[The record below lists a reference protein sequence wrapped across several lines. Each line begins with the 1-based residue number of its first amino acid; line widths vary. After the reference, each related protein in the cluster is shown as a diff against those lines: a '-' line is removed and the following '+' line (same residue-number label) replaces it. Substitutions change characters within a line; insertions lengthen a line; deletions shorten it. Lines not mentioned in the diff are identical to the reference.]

1 MRRFLGMNVW
11 TPSQVPD
18 SWNKLSFAPPSK
30 TCLVIRSDQG
40 LWFFEWDDIPQVKIH
55 QTKSGVLVVVGSA
68 NLRPALQ
75 GELFDFTDQVA
86 LLLEQGHHLQSIL
99 ANADGEFV
107 LLYWDS
113 STGEMFLATD
123 AIGRQVLY
131 YMTRP
136 GGVIWASHPQCL
148 ANLTNTT
155 PQIDKTALNLY
166 FSLKGVPA
174 PWSLIAGVHKV
185 RPGCILRLSR
195 TGLQEYEYWQLSKKV
210 HKPYIGDVESAQSEL
225 IESLREI
232 VRCYLKGV
240 SYPVGIFLSGGL
252 DSTSIAAIALKE
264 GVPLQAFSVGYSPSW
279 RGDESRYAVLA
290 AHELGIPIE
299 VVRFSSRHLVELIQ
313 EVVGELPE
321 PIADPAFLP
330 QLFLARYAAGA
341 VTVMLDGTGADAL
354 FGGSNKYLVEHYGQ
368 IYARIPYL
376 LRRVIA
382 VVSSILPSSRHWLVT
397 DWLRKWQLFVKRAEL
412 PQEER
417 SLLWSQFLPRS
428 QITQLLSPEWLDN
441 AYPGEKYLQE
451 YYQRIEIDKVSATSL
466 ITLKCIQPW
475 VELRKLSAIEQDAGI
490 SIRTPFLS
498 TALVEFGLRL
508 PGSYKVQNAQGK
520 VILRKACKDLVP
532 LVVLQRRKTNF
543 VPPVSRWI
551 GRELRE
557 VFWETM
563 LQETG
568 LFNLKTIRRM
578 MQEHIWGWRDWSSEL
593 WSIFVLQYWWI
604 HQKVRKPNGT
614 SCL

>member
-1 MRRFLGMNVW
+1 MPRFLGMNVW

-18 SWNKLSFAPPSK
+18 SWNKLVFAPPLERR
-30 TCLVIRSDQG
+30 LVIHSDQG
-40 LWFFEWDDIPQVKIH
+40 IWFFEWDDIPQVKIH
-55 QTKSGVLVVVGSA
+55 QTKSGILVVVGSA
-68 NLRPALQ
+68 NLRSDFQ
-75 GELFDFTDQVA
+75 SESFDCAAQVA
-86 LLLEQGHHLQSIL
+86 CLLEQGHPLQAIL
-99 ANADGEFV
+99 ANIEGEFA

-113 STGEMFLATD
+113 SAGEIFFATD

-131 YMTRP
+131 YMTKP
-136 GGVIWASHPQCL
+136 GGVIWASHPQQL
-148 ANLTNTT
+148 ASLTTT

-166 FSLKGVPA
+166 FSLKGIPA

-185 RPGCILRLSR
+185 RPGCVLRLSR
-195 TGLQEYEYWQLSKKV
+195 SGLQEYEYWRLSEKV
-210 HKPYIGDVESAQSEL
+210 RKPYIGDLESAQSEL

-232 VRCYLKGV
+232 IRCYLKGV
-240 SYPVGIFLSGGL
+240 SYPAGIFLSGGL
-252 DSTSIAAIALKE
+252 DSTCIAAIALKE

-279 RGDESRYAVLA
+279 RGDESKYAVLA

-299 VVRFSSRHLVELIQ
+299 VVQFSSCYLIELMQ

-330 QLFLARYAAGA
+330 QLLLARYAAGA
-341 VTVMLDGTGADAL
+341 VTVMLDGTGADAV
-354 FGGSNKYLVEHYGQ
+354 FGGSNKYLVEHYRQ

-376 LRRVIA
+376 LRKVIA
-382 VVSSILPSSRHWLVT
+382 GVSSILPSSRRWLVT
-397 DWLRKWQLFVKRAEL
+397 DWLRKWQLFIKGAEL
-412 PQEER
+412 PEEER

-428 QITQLLSPEWLDN
+428 QITRLLSPEWLDN

-466 ITLKCIQPW
+466 ITLKGIQPW
-475 VELRKLSAIEQDAGI
+475 VELRKLSAIEQNTGI
-490 SIRTPFLS
+490 SICTPFLS
-498 TALVEFGLRL
+498 PALVEFGLRL
-508 PGSYKVQNAQGK
+508 PESYKVQNAQGK
-520 VILRKACKDLVP
+520 VVLRKACKDLVP
-532 LVVLQRRKTNF
+532 PVVLQRRKANF

-551 GRELRE
+551 GCELRE

-568 LFNLKTIRRM
+568 LFNLKTVQRM
-578 MQEHIWGWRDWSSEL
+578 MREHIWGWRDWSSEL

-604 HQKVRKPNGT
+604 HQKGSKPNGT
-614 SCL
+614 SRL